1 MDIMTLGMLA
11 VLVVL
16 IFFMFRNN
24 RKRQAEA
31 RKLQDSLQPGK
42 RVMTNFGL
50 YGTLVSID
58 ETENIAVLEVL
69 SGAQVEVHRQ
79 TVARVIEPVEQA
91 DAEAPAIDAADDA
104 K

>member
-31 RKLQDSLQPGK
+31 KKLQDSLAPGA

-58 ETENIAVLEVL
+58 ETENIAVLKL
-69 SGAQVEVHRQ
+69 LGTAKVEVHRQ
-79 TVARVIEPVEQA
+79 TIARVIEPVVAEAAAVA
-91 DAEAPAIDAADDA
+91 DAAPADD